1 MCFEV
6 CFSVCSLVCFE
17 VCFSSVL
24 LSVFLGVLLGGF
36 RSVFLGVL
44 LGVFLQCASR
54 CVSRCAATK
63 QMFWFLSSVLPLSR
77 SVILTGAAEV
87 GQTQPQKEREKD
99 VGKYSNTAIWQG
111 FRPVPTIIPISQSC
125 ELVGQINLVFG

>member
-1 MCFEV
+1 M
-6 CFSVCSLVCFE
+6 
-17 VCFSSVL
+17 
-24 LSVFLGVLLGGF
+24 FLGVL
-36 RSVFLGVL
+36 RSVFLA
-44 LGVFLQCASR
+44 VFLQCASR

-125 ELVGQINLVFG
+125 ELVGQVDLVFG